1 MSLYLIVIPL
11 LLIFIE
17 GIFTASETGLVSIE
31 YIRIKHAKKEKQSWA
46 HTLSLFLARPERF
59 FSTILV
65 SENLILVVSSTLFA
79 KYFIEWLGNSGA
91 IIATILLAVISL
103 VIGQF
108 IPKMIALSRPE
119 GTMRILGRIVYIIE
133 IIMYPLVSLYA
144 WVAKGLARLFTH
156 GTSSDSI
163 QRLDIVY
170 AMSEYQVK
178 ASQLA
183 ARLFDFSKRQV
194 VEVMIPLDRVFM
206 CQQGMEETAIARG
219 DGRIFTRIPV
229 YESERDRIVGIVN
242 IKDYFYKGKVILRK
256 PLYIN
261 GRDRCM
267 TIFMNMKQKGQHM
280 AIIRN
285 DQEKV
290 IGIITLEDLIEELV
304 GEIRDER

>member
-1 MSLYLIVIPL
+1 MSLYLIIIPL

-31 YIRIKHAKKEKQSWA
+31 YIRIKHAKKEKQRWA
-46 HTLSLFLARPERF
+46 HILSLFLTRPERF
-59 FSTILV
+59 FATILV
-65 SENLILVVSSTLFA
+65 SENLILVISSTLFA
-79 KYFIEWLGNSGA
+79 KYFIEWLGYSGA
-91 IIATILLAVISL
+91 IFATVLLAVVSL

-108 IPKMIALSRPE
+108 VPKMIALSRPE
-119 GTMRILGRIVYIIE
+119 GTMRILGRIIYIIE

-144 WVAKGLARLFTH
+144 WVAKGLARLSTH
-156 GTSSDSI
+156 GASSDSI

-206 CQQGMEETAIARG
+206 CQRGMEETAIIKG
-219 DGRIFTRIPV
+219 NGRIFTRIPV
-229 YESERDRIVGIVN
+229 YESARDRIVGIFN
-242 IKDYFYKGKVILRK
+242 IKDYFYKEKVILRK
-256 PLYIN
+256 PLYADAH
-261 GRDRCM
+261 DRCM
-267 TIFMNMKQKGQHM
+267 TIFMNMKQKGQHL

-285 DQEKV
+285 DQKKV